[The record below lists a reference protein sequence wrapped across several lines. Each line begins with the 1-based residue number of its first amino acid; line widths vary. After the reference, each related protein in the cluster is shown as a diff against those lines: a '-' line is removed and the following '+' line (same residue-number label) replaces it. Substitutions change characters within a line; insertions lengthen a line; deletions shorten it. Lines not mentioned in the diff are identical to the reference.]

1 MHCADAMKNF
11 AVVYLVRERENLL
24 STPMSVGR
32 RRGPGRGW
40 RGGAGQFWRC
50 GYTRERSLSFP
61 LCIRAGFVSVL
72 VLFFVRVCV
81 VRVCLTVIGLGA
93 RPPVTQ
99 THTWVNRAHAVG
111 SCSRKDHLHD
121 AENHHGRLRQA
132 DLANMCRWT
141 LRRSPTSTRCTSCTT
156 LSR

>member
-1 MHCADAMKNF
+1 VRLQTLMHCADAMKNF

-93 RPPVTQ
+93 HPPT
-99 THTWVNRAHAVG
+99 APA
-111 SCSRKDHLHD
+111 
-121 AENHHGRLRQA
+121 RL
-132 DLANMCRWT
+132 
-141 LRRSPTSTRCTSCTT
+141 SHKPTRG
-156 LSR
+156 